1 MSDKNYYIKVDRR
14 TIIEFEGDLAMA
26 VWYSALR
33 DYARRF
39 KPDELGFTRVASS
52 VFKKDFGFCRMK
64 VWRFNQKL
72 EKLGHIIVDKVARG
86 GRRYI
91 GFKIKPKNIV
101 VK

>member
-14 TIIEFEGDLAMA
+14 TILEFEGDLAMA

-39 KPDELGFTRVASS
+39 KPDRLGFTRVASS
-52 VFKKDFGFCRMK
+52 VFKQDFGYSKLK
-64 VWRFNQKL
+64 VWRLNKKL
-72 EKLGHIIVDKVARG
+72 EELGYIIVDRVARG